1 MHMRKWFV
9 STLATAVAV
18 AAFAPAQ
25 AASIDSIVFFGD
37 SLSDTGNIW
46 YATTGFPPPPYNQGT
61 SGAGPDRTG
70 GQWSD
75 YLGPSWPSV
84 FAAKFGLLATPSI
97 VGGNNFAW
105 GGARTGVNAAPG
117 GAPWL
122 DQQVGQYLAGRAALP
137 DAMPLSAEAMSSA
150 IDTRLYSVMIGG
162 NDVANKLGD
171 PVALANGVQSIVTAL
186 TNLYGAGGRQFLV
199 ANVPDIGET
208 PEFQGREAALPGITA
223 FASAWTL
230 QWNVALETALGSLA
244 LPGAS
249 IGFLDLYGLG
259 KDPLLLA
266 GFANTTD
273 ACLTSAGVC
282 PDPTQYFYWDSFHP
296 TSRTH
301 ASIAD
306 YAARA
311 VGVPEPAS
319 LALML
324 LGLGGPAA
332 ARRRCAR
339 R

>member
-9 STLATAVAV
+9 STLAVAAV

-25 AASIDSIVFFGD
+25 AAKVDSIVFFGD

-46 YATTGFPPPPYNQGT
+46 HATTGFPPPPYFQGT

-84 FAAKFGLLATPSI
+84 FAAQFGLLATPSV

-105 GGARTGVNAAPG
+105 GGARTGVNPAAG
-117 GAPWL
+117 AAPWL
-122 DQQVGQYLAGRAALP
+122 DQQVAQYLASRAPAP
-137 DAMPLSAEAMSSA
+137 SAASTSNS
-150 IDTRLYSVMIGG
+150 IDTRLYSLMIGG
-162 NDVANKLGD
+162 NDVANNLGD
-171 PVALANGVQSIVTAL
+171 PAALANGINSIVNSL
-186 TNLYGAGGRQFLV
+186 TTLYGAGGRQFLV
-199 ANVPDIGET
+199 SNVPDIGAT
-208 PEFQGREAALPGITA
+208 PEFQGREAAVPGITA
-223 FASAWTL
+223 FASAWTV
-230 QWNVALETALGSLA
+230 QWNMALEAALNSLV

-249 IGFLDLYGLG
+249 IGFLDLYALG
-259 KDPLLLA
+259 KDPTLLA

-273 ACLTSAGVC
+273 ACLTAAGLC
-282 PDPTQYFYWDSFHP
+282 ADPTQYFYWDSFHP

-306 YAARA
+306 FAARA
-311 VGVPEPAS
+311 VGVPEPAALS
-319 LALML
+319 LML
-324 LGLGGPAA
+324 LGLGGLAA
-332 ARRRCAR
+332 ASRRRAR

>member
-1 MHMRKWFV
+1 MHLRKWFV
-9 STLATAVAV
+9 SRVATVAAI

-25 AASIDSIVFFGD
+25 ASNIDSIVFFGD

-46 YATTGFPPPPYNQGT
+46 YATGGFPPAPYYQGT

-75 YLGPSWPSV
+75 YLGPSWPTV
-84 FAAKFGLLATPSI
+84 FAAKFGLLATPSV
-97 VGGNNFAW
+97 VGGNNYAW
-105 GGARTGVNAAPG
+105 GGARTGVNPAAG
-117 GAPWL
+117 AAPWL
-122 DQQVGQYLAGRAALP
+122 DQQVGLYLSTG
-137 DAMPLSAEAMSSA
+137 MPPSA
-150 IDTRLYSVMIGG
+150 TTLYSVMIGG
-162 NDVANKLGD
+162 NDVANNLGD
-171 PVALANGVQSIVTAL
+171 PVALVNGINSIVGSIAD
-186 TNLYGAGGRQFLV
+186 LYGAGGRQFLV

-208 PEFQGREAALPGITA
+208 PEFQAREAAMPGITA

-259 KDPLLLA
+259 KDPVLLA

-273 ACLTSAGVC
+273 ACLTSASVC

-324 LGLGGPAA
+324 LGLGGLAA
-332 ARRRCAR
+332 ASRRRAR

>member
-9 STLATAVAV
+9 STLATAAAV

-46 YATTGFPPPPYNQGT
+46 YATGGFPPAPYYQGT

-84 FAAKFGLLATPSI
+84 FAAKFGLLATPSV
-97 VGGNNFAW
+97 VGGNNYAW
-105 GGARTGVNAAPG
+105 GGARTGVNPAAG
-117 GAPWL
+117 SAPWL
-122 DQQVGQYLAGRAALP
+122 DQQVGLYLATGLP
-137 DAMPLSAEAMSSA
+137 PSA
-150 IDTRLYSVMIGG
+150 TTLYSVMIGG
-162 NDVANKLGD
+162 NDVANNLGD
-171 PVALANGVQSIVTAL
+171 AAALVSGITSIVSSLAD
-186 TNLYGAGGRQFLV
+186 LYGAGGRQFLV
-199 ANVPDIGET
+199 ANVPDIGVT
-208 PEFQGREAALPGITA
+208 PEFQEIDAGAPGTAA
-223 FASAWTL
+223 FASFWTM
-230 QWNVALETALGSLA
+230 QWNLALETALGGLS

-249 IGFLDLYGLG
+249 IAFLDLYGLG
-259 KDPLLLA
+259 KDPALLA

-273 ACLTSAGVC
+273 ACLTSASLC

-311 VGVPEPAS
+311 VGVPEPAA

-324 LGLGGPAA
+324 LGLGGLAMSRRR
-332 ARRRCAR
+332 ARR
-339 R
+339 